1 MKQKTQR
8 GEAGKNLRF
17 MPPETACLLW
27 GWEWQCPE
35 ARPDELIKG
44 REIERTLEE
53 LVPSCVSR
61 LGRWQP
67 AKDPDSSLAEAGS
80 ARLIGQLS
88 ISPMTPAACPT
99 HMPAGCTAFYINSRH
114 RPALHRSPLPSQAE
128 LGHAYPNCVCDL
140 LCRLSSSRHS
150 STTETTGEAPV
161 RGRRLGSV
169 DGPFYLFSHH
179 THYLARG
186 SAGSSPARPGYP

>member
-1 MKQKTQR
+1 MVDAAAAQMDAGELSEAEDAARR
-8 GEAGKNLRF
+8 GEAGKNVRF

-35 ARPDELIKG
+35 ARPDELIES

-99 HMPAGCTAFYINSRH
+99 HMPAGCTA
-114 RPALHRSPLPSQAE
+114 
-128 LGHAYPNCVCDL
+128 
-140 LCRLSSSRHS
+140 
-150 STTETTGEAPV
+150 ST
-161 RGRRLGSV
+161 
-169 DGPFYLFSHH
+169 
-179 THYLARG
+179 
-186 SAGSSPARPGYP
+186 

>member
-1 MKQKTQR
+1 
-8 GEAGKNLRF
+8 

-35 ARPDELIKG
+35 ARPDELIES

-99 HMPAGCTAFYINSRH
+99 HMPAGCTASTLTVAIG
-114 RPALHRSPLPSQAE
+114 LLCTGLLPSQAE

-140 LCRLSSSRHS
+140 LCRLCSSRHL
-150 STTETTGEAPV
+150 STTGTTGHGPE
-161 RGRRLGSV
+161 RGRLGSV
-169 DGPFYLFSHH
+169 DDPFHLSRPYPLPNPRSRGVLSH
-179 THYLARG
+179 
-186 SAGSSPARPGYP
+186 RPGYP